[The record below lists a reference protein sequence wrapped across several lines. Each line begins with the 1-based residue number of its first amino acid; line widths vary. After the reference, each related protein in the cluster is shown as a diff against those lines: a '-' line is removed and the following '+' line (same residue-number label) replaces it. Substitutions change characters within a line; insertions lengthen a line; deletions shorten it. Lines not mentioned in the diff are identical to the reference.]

1 MIYFKRPVYVR
12 MLTELAPAA
21 FPAGAPPL
29 PEWWQSEIAATASRT
44 ESRMPGLPPKLVVTT
59 YAPTRRWITI
69 IAAAAAGR
77 RRRVRHVRIRPLSAP
92 DSIRSRRS
100 NNAPALRAQ
109 IAGQEATISELRA
122 KVAQLESST
131 VGQTREREEVQR
143 TIGDLQA
150 QVARANQELAFFRGI
165 VTQNANSA
173 EVKIQQARMVA
184 TATANKFRVRVTLV
198 QPMKPDTVV
207 SGVVILSVD
216 GEVDGKPGRADF
228 ATLSGGKR
236 REIPFTF
243 RYLEN
248 IEEEITMPPGM
259 KPEQLL
265 VEVRSN
271 RRGSAPVQQSYV
283 WSVDPQ

>member
-1 MIYFKRPVYVR
+1 
-12 MLTELAPAA
+12 
-21 FPAGAPPL
+21 
-29 PEWWQSEIAATASRT
+29 
-44 ESRMPGLPPKLVVTT
+44 MPGLPPKLVVTT
-59 YAPTRRWITI
+59 YAPARRFITI
-69 IAAAAAGR
+69 VLLVLVIAASVYGMFEFGRWRAG
-77 RRRVRHVRIRPLSAP
+77 H
-92 DSIRSRRS
+92 DSI
-100 NNAPALRAQ
+100 AAFKERAKLQ
-109 IAGQEATISELRA
+109 DVIDEQESTISDLRA

-131 VGQTREREEVQR
+131 VGQTREREEVRR
-143 TIGDLQA
+143 TIGELQA
-150 QVARANQELAFFRGI
+150 QVARLNQDLAFYRGI

-184 TATANKFRVRVTLV
+184 TATANKFRIRVTLV

-207 SGVVILSVD
+207 SGSVILSVD

-236 REIPFTF
+236 REISFTF

-248 IEEEITMPPGM
+248 IEEEITVPPGM

-283 WSVDPQ
+283 WNVDPQ

>member
-1 MIYFKRPVYVR
+1 
-12 MLTELAPAA
+12 
-21 FPAGAPPL
+21 
-29 PEWWQSEIAATASRT
+29 
-44 ESRMPGLPPKLVVTT
+44 MPGLPPKLVVTT
-59 YAPTRRWITI
+59 YTPVRRWVTI
-69 IAAAAAGR
+69 VALLLLVAGGVYGMFEFGRYSAGFDAVAAFKQRQSLRSEIEAG
-77 RRRVRHVRIRPLSAP
+77 
-92 DSIRSRRS
+92 
-100 NNAPALRAQ
+100 
-109 IAGQEATISELRA
+109 ETTISDLRA

-165 VTQNANSA
+165 VTQNANSS

-184 TATANKFRVRVTLV
+184 TASANKFRIRVTLV

-207 SGVVILSVD
+207 SGVVVLSVD

-228 ATLSGGKR
+228 ATLSAGKR

-265 VEVRSN
+265 VEVRSS
-271 RRGSAPVQQSYV
+271 RRGSTPVQQSYV

>member
-1 MIYFKRPVYVR
+1 V
-12 MLTELAPAA
+12 
-21 FPAGAPPL
+21 
-29 PEWWQSEIAATASRT
+29 
-44 ESRMPGLPPKLVVTT
+44 PGLPPKLVVTT
-59 YAPTRRWITI
+59 YAPTRRWITVI
-69 IAAAAAGR
+69 LLVLLVAGGIYGMFEFGR
-77 RRRVRHVRIRPLSAP
+77 YRAGYDVVSGLRQQA
-92 DSIRSRRS
+92 
-100 NNAPALRAQ
+100 ALRGE
-109 IAGQEATISELRA
+109 IETHETTISELRS
-122 KVAQLESST
+122 KVAQLESAT

-150 QVARANQELAFFRGI
+150 QVARLNQELAFYRGI

-184 TATANKFRVRVTLV
+184 TPTANKFRIRVTLV
-198 QPMKPDTVV
+198 QPMKPDSVV
-207 SGVVILSVD
+207 SGVVVLSVD

-248 IEEEITMPPGM
+248 IEEEITLPPGM

>member
-1 MIYFKRPVYVR
+1 
-12 MLTELAPAA
+12 
-21 FPAGAPPL
+21 
-29 PEWWQSEIAATASRT
+29 
-44 ESRMPGLPPKLVVTT
+44 MPGLPPKLVVTT

-69 IAAAAAGR
+69 VLLLLLVAGGVYGMFEFGRYSAGSIHSPRSSNGR
-77 RRRVRHVRIRPLSAP
+77 RCET
-92 DSIRSRRS
+92 RST
-100 NNAPALRAQ
+100 P
-109 IAGQEATISELRA
+109 GATISELRA

-184 TATANKFRVRVTLV
+184 TATANKFRIRVTLV

-207 SGVVILSVD
+207 SGVVVLSVD

>member
-1 MIYFKRPVYVR
+1 
-12 MLTELAPAA
+12 
-21 FPAGAPPL
+21 
-29 PEWWQSEIAATASRT
+29 
-44 ESRMPGLPPKLVVTT
+44 MPGLPPKLVVTT
-59 YAPTRRWITI
+59 YAPTRRWVTI
-69 IAAAAAGR
+69 ILLLLVVGGAVYGMFEFGR
-77 RRRVRHVRIRPLSAP
+77 WRGGF
-92 DSIRSRRS
+92 D
-100 NNAPALRAQ
+100 APAAWKERRELEAQ
-109 IAGQEATISELRA
+109 IESRDATILELRA
-122 KVAQLESST
+122 KIAQLESST

-184 TATANKFRVRVTLV
+184 TATANKFRIRVTLV

-207 SGVVILSVD
+207 SGVVVLSVD

-248 IEEEITMPPGM
+248 IEEEVTMPPGM

-265 VEVRSN
+265 VEVRSS

>member
-1 MIYFKRPVYVR
+1 
-12 MLTELAPAA
+12 
-21 FPAGAPPL
+21 
-29 PEWWQSEIAATASRT
+29 
-44 ESRMPGLPPKLVVTT
+44 MPGLPPKLVVTT

-69 IAAAAAGR
+69 VVLVLIVAGGVYGMFEFGR
-77 RRRVRHVRIRPLSAP
+77 FRGGYDVVAGLRQRAELRSEISA
-92 DSIRSRRS
+92 
-100 NNAPALRAQ
+100 
-109 IAGQEATISELRA
+109 QESTISELRA
-122 KVAQLESST
+122 KVALLESST

-184 TATANKFRVRVTLV
+184 TATANKFRILVTLV
-198 QPMKPDTVV
+198 QPMKPDSVV
-207 SGVVILSVD
+207 GGVVVLSVD

-248 IEEEITMPPGM
+248 IEEEITVPPGM

-265 VEVRSN
+265 VEVRSS

>member
-1 MIYFKRPVYVR
+1 
-12 MLTELAPAA
+12 
-21 FPAGAPPL
+21 
-29 PEWWQSEIAATASRT
+29 
-44 ESRMPGLPPKLVVTT
+44 MPGLPPKLVVTT
-59 YAPTRRWITI
+59 YAPTRRVITI
-69 IAAAAAGR
+69 VLLVLVVVGSIYGMFEFGRYSAGYDALAAF
-77 RRRVRHVRIRPLSAP
+77 
-92 DSIRSRRS
+92 
-100 NNAPALRAQ
+100 NKRAELQ
-109 IAGQEATISELRA
+109 AEIDANEATISELRA

-184 TATANKFRVRVTLV
+184 TAAANKFRIRVTLV

-207 SGVVILSVD
+207 SGVVVLSVD
-216 GEVDGKPGRADF
+216 GEIDGKPGRADF

-265 VEVRSN
+265 IEVKSN
-271 RRGSAPVQQSYV
+271 KRGSAPVQQSYV

>member
-1 MIYFKRPVYVR
+1 
-12 MLTELAPAA
+12 
-21 FPAGAPPL
+21 
-29 PEWWQSEIAATASRT
+29 
-44 ESRMPGLPPKLVVTT
+44 MPGLPPKLVVTT
-59 YAPTRRWITI
+59 YAPTRRLVTI
-69 IAAAAAGR
+69 VLLVLVIAAGIYGMFEFGRYRAGYDVVAAAR
-77 RRRVRHVRIRPLSAP
+77 Q
-92 DSIRSRRS
+92 
-100 NNAPALRAQ
+100 RAELKAEIEGHQ
-109 IAGQEATISELRA
+109 ATISELRA
-122 KVAQLESST
+122 RVAQLESAT

-150 QVARANQELAFFRGI
+150 QVARLNQELAFYRGI

-184 TATANKFRVRVTLV
+184 TASPNKFRVRVTLV
-198 QPMKPDTVV
+198 QPMKPDSVV
-207 SGVVILSVD
+207 SGVVTLSVE
-216 GEVDGKPGRADF
+216 GEIDGKPGRVDF

-236 REIPFTF
+236 REISFTF

-248 IEEEITMPPGM
+248 IEEEITLPPGM
-259 KPEQLL
+259 KPEQLV

>member
-1 MIYFKRPVYVR
+1 MVLVFIVAAGVYGMYEFGRYRAGYDVVAGLKQR
-12 MLTELAPAA
+12 TEMRN
-21 FPAGAPPL
+21 
-29 PEWWQSEIAATASRT
+29 EIAT
-44 ESRMPGLPPKLVVTT
+44 L
-59 YAPTRRWITI
+59 
-69 IAAAAAGR
+69 
-77 RRRVRHVRIRPLSAP
+77 
-92 DSIRSRRS
+92 
-100 NNAPALRAQ
+100 
-109 IAGQEATISELRA
+109 EATIFDLRA

-207 SGVVILSVD
+207 TGVVVLSVD

-228 ATLSGGKR
+228 ATLTGGKR
-236 REIPFTF
+236 REIAFTF

-248 IEEEITMPPGM
+248 IDEEITMPPGM

>member
-1 MIYFKRPVYVR
+1 
-12 MLTELAPAA
+12 
-21 FPAGAPPL
+21 
-29 PEWWQSEIAATASRT
+29 
-44 ESRMPGLPPKLVVTT
+44 MPGLPPKLVVTT
-59 YAPTRRWITI
+59 YAPTRRVITI
-69 IAAAAAGR
+69 VLLVLVVVGSIYGMFEFGRYSAGYDALAAF
-77 RRRVRHVRIRPLSAP
+77 
-92 DSIRSRRS
+92 
-100 NNAPALRAQ
+100 NKRAELQ
-109 IAGQEATISELRA
+109 AEIDANEATISELRA

-184 TATANKFRVRVTLV
+184 TATANKFRIRVTLV

-207 SGVVILSVD
+207 SGSVILSVD

-236 REIPFTF
+236 REISFTF

-248 IEEEITMPPGM
+248 IEEEITVPPGM

-283 WSVDPQ
+283 WNVDSQ

>member
-1 MIYFKRPVYVR
+1 
-12 MLTELAPAA
+12 
-21 FPAGAPPL
+21 
-29 PEWWQSEIAATASRT
+29 
-44 ESRMPGLPPKLVVTT
+44 MPGLPPKLVVTT
-59 YAPTRRWITI
+59 YAPTRRIVTI
-69 IAAAAAGR
+69 VVLVLLVAGGVYGMFEFGR
-77 RRRVRHVRIRPLSAP
+77 Y
-92 DSIRSRRS
+92 
-100 NNAPALRAQ
+100 RAQ
-109 IAGQEATISELRA
+109 YDIVAMVKERAEYRGQIEAQETVISELRA

-184 TATANKFRVRVTLV
+184 TAAANKFRIRVTLV

-207 SGVVILSVD
+207 SGVVVLSVD
-216 GEVDGKPGRADF
+216 GEIDGKPGRADF

-248 IEEEITMPPGM
+248 IEEEITVPPGM

-265 VEVRSN
+265 VEVRSK
-271 RRGSAPVQQSYV
+271 RRGSAPVHQSYV
-283 WSVDPQ
+283 WNVDPQ

>member
-1 MIYFKRPVYVR
+1 
-12 MLTELAPAA
+12 
-21 FPAGAPPL
+21 
-29 PEWWQSEIAATASRT
+29 
-44 ESRMPGLPPKLVVTT
+44 MPGLPPKLVVTT
-59 YAPTRRWITI
+59 YAPTRRVITI
-69 IAAAAAGR
+69 VLLLLLVAGSVYGMFEFGRFSAGFDALAALKERAALSDEIAA
-77 RRRVRHVRIRPLSAP
+77 
-92 DSIRSRRS
+92 
-100 NNAPALRAQ
+100 N
-109 IAGQEATISELRA
+109 EATISELRA

-143 TIGDLQA
+143 TIGELQA

-184 TATANKFRVRVTLV
+184 TATANKFRIRVTLV
-198 QPMKPDTVV
+198 QPMKPDSVV
-207 SGVVILSVD
+207 SGVVVLIVE

-271 RRGSAPVQQSYV
+271 RRGSAPVQQAYV

>member
-1 MIYFKRPVYVR
+1 
-12 MLTELAPAA
+12 
-21 FPAGAPPL
+21 
-29 PEWWQSEIAATASRT
+29 
-44 ESRMPGLPPKLVVTT
+44 MPGLPPKLVVTT
-59 YAPTRRWITI
+59 YAPTRRLVTI
-69 IAAAAAGR
+69 VVLVLLVAGGVYGMFEFGR
-77 RRRVRHVRIRPLSAP
+77 YRANYDIVAMIKERADYRGRIEV
-92 DSIRSRRS
+92 
-100 NNAPALRAQ
+100 
-109 IAGQEATISELRA
+109 QEATISELRA

-198 QPMKPDTVV
+198 QPMKPDSVV
-207 SGVVILSVD
+207 SGVVVLSVD

-259 KPEQLL
+259 KPQQLL

-271 RRGSAPVQQSYV
+271 RRGSAPVQQAYV

>member
-1 MIYFKRPVYVR
+1 LLLVLIVAGGVYGMFEFGRYRAGYDVVSGLNQR
-12 MLTELAPAA
+12 TELRDV
-21 FPAGAPPL
+21 
-29 PEWWQSEIAATASRT
+29 IAT
-44 ESRMPGLPPKLVVTT
+44 
-59 YAPTRRWITI
+59 
-69 IAAAAAGR
+69 
-77 RRRVRHVRIRPLSAP
+77 
-92 DSIRSRRS
+92 
-100 NNAPALRAQ
+100 
-109 IAGQEATISELRA
+109 QEATISELRA

-198 QPMKPDTVV
+198 QPMKPDAVV
-207 SGVVILSVD
+207 SGVVVLSVD

>member
-1 MIYFKRPVYVR
+1 
-12 MLTELAPAA
+12 
-21 FPAGAPPL
+21 
-29 PEWWQSEIAATASRT
+29 
-44 ESRMPGLPPKLVVTT
+44 MPGLPPKLVVTT
-59 YAPTRRWITI
+59 YAPTRRVVTVVLLVLVVLGSVYGMFEFGRYSAGYDAL
-69 IAAAAAGR
+69 AAFKQRQELQSVIDA
-77 RRRVRHVRIRPLSAP
+77 
-92 DSIRSRRS
+92 
-100 NNAPALRAQ
+100 N
-109 IAGQEATISELRA
+109 EATICELRA

-143 TIGDLQA
+143 MITDLQA

-184 TATANKFRVRVTLV
+184 TAAANKFRIRVTLV

-207 SGVVILSVD
+207 SGVVVLAVD
-216 GEVDGKPGRADF
+216 GEIDGKPGRADF

-248 IEEEITMPPGM
+248 IEEEVTVPAGM

-271 RRGSAPVQQSYV
+271 RRGSAPVQQTYV

>member
-1 MIYFKRPVYVR
+1 
-12 MLTELAPAA
+12 
-21 FPAGAPPL
+21 
-29 PEWWQSEIAATASRT
+29 
-44 ESRMPGLPPKLVVTT
+44 MPGLPPRLVVTT

-69 IAAAAAGR
+69 VILVLMVAAGVYGMFEFGR
-77 RRRVRHVRIRPLSAP
+77 YRAKYDVVA
-92 DSIRSRRS
+92 
-100 NNAPALRAQ
+100 ALKQRTEMRNE
-109 IAGQEATISELRA
+109 ISTLEATIFELRA

-207 SGVVILSVD
+207 SGVVVLSVD

-228 ATLSGGKR
+228 ATLTAGKR
-236 REIPFTF
+236 REIAFTF

-248 IEEEITMPPGM
+248 IDEEITMPPGM

>member
-1 MIYFKRPVYVR
+1 
-12 MLTELAPAA
+12 
-21 FPAGAPPL
+21 
-29 PEWWQSEIAATASRT
+29 
-44 ESRMPGLPPKLVVTT
+44 MPGLPPKLVVTT
-59 YAPTRRWITI
+59 YAPTRRWVTI
-69 IAAAAAGR
+69 VVLVLLIAGGIYGMFEFGRYRAGFDAPNAWKE
-77 RRRVRHVRIRPLSAP
+77 RH
-92 DSIRSRRS
+92 
-100 NNAPALRAQ
+100 ALQAQ
-109 IAGQEATISELRA
+109 IDAREATIQELRA

-165 VTQNANSA
+165 VTQNANSS

-184 TATANKFRVRVTLV
+184 TAVANKFRIRISLV

-243 RYLEN
+243 RFLEN
-248 IEEEITMPPGM
+248 IEEEITLPPGM

>member
-1 MIYFKRPVYVR
+1 
-12 MLTELAPAA
+12 
-21 FPAGAPPL
+21 
-29 PEWWQSEIAATASRT
+29 
-44 ESRMPGLPPKLVVTT
+44 MPGLPPKLVVTT
-59 YAPTRRWITI
+59 YAPTRRIVTI
-69 IAAAAAGR
+69 VVLVLLVAGGVYGMFEFGR
-77 RRRVRHVRIRPLSAP
+77 Y
-92 DSIRSRRS
+92 
-100 NNAPALRAQ
+100 RAQ
-109 IAGQEATISELRA
+109 YDIVAMVKERAEYRGQIEAQEAVISELRA

-184 TATANKFRVRVTLV
+184 SAAANKFRIRVTLV

-207 SGVVILSVD
+207 SGVVVLSVD
-216 GEVDGKPGRADF
+216 GEIDGKPGRADF

-271 RRGSAPVQQSYV
+271 KRGSAPVQQSYV

>member
-1 MIYFKRPVYVR
+1 V
-12 MLTELAPAA
+12 
-21 FPAGAPPL
+21 
-29 PEWWQSEIAATASRT
+29 
-44 ESRMPGLPPKLVVTT
+44 PGLPPKLVVTT

-69 IAAAAAGR
+69 VLLLLVVAGGIYGMFEFGR
-77 RRRVRHVRIRPLSAP
+77 Y
-92 DSIRSRRS
+92 
-100 NNAPALRAQ
+100 RAGFDVV
-109 IAGQEATISELRA
+109 AGLKERATLQKEIDTQEATISELRA

-184 TATANKFRVRVTLV
+184 TSTANKFRVRVTLV
-198 QPMKPDTVV
+198 QPMKPDSVV
-207 SGVVILSVD
+207 SGVVVLSVD

-271 RRGSAPVQQSYV
+271 RRGSEPVQQSYV

>member
-1 MIYFKRPVYVR
+1 
-12 MLTELAPAA
+12 
-21 FPAGAPPL
+21 
-29 PEWWQSEIAATASRT
+29 
-44 ESRMPGLPPKLVVTT
+44 MPGLPPKLVVTT
-59 YAPTRRWITI
+59 YAPTRRIVTI
-69 IAAAAAGR
+69 VVLVLLVAGGVYGMFEFGR
-77 RRRVRHVRIRPLSAP
+77 Y
-92 DSIRSRRS
+92 
-100 NNAPALRAQ
+100 RAQ
-109 IAGQEATISELRA
+109 YDIVAMVKERAEYRGQIETQEAVISELRA

-184 TATANKFRVRVTLV
+184 TAAANKFRIRVTLV

-216 GEVDGKPGRADF
+216 GELDGKPGRADF

>member
-1 MIYFKRPVYVR
+1 
-12 MLTELAPAA
+12 
-21 FPAGAPPL
+21 
-29 PEWWQSEIAATASRT
+29 
-44 ESRMPGLPPKLVVTT
+44 MPGLPPKLVVTT
-59 YAPTRRWITI
+59 YAPTRRMITI
-69 IAAAAAGR
+69 VLLVLLVAGGVYGMFEFGR
-77 RRRVRHVRIRPLSAP
+77 YSAGF
-92 DSIRSRRS
+92 DSLTSLKQK
-100 NNAPALRAQ
+100 AALRAE
-109 IAGQEATISELRA
+109 IAAHETTISDLRA
-122 KVAQLESST
+122 KVALLESST

-143 TIGDLQA
+143 TIGELQA

-198 QPMKPDTVV
+198 QPMKPDSVV
-207 SGVVILSVD
+207 SGTVILSVD

-248 IEEEITMPPGM
+248 IEEEITVPPGM

-271 RRGSAPVQQSYV
+271 RRGTTPVQQSYV

>member
-1 MIYFKRPVYVR
+1 
-12 MLTELAPAA
+12 
-21 FPAGAPPL
+21 
-29 PEWWQSEIAATASRT
+29 
-44 ESRMPGLPPKLVVTT
+44 MPGLPPKLVVTT
-59 YAPTRRWITI
+59 YAPTRRLITI
-69 IAAAAAGR
+69 VVLVLHR
-77 RRRVRHVRIRPLSAP
+77 RRRRLWHVRVRPLQ
-92 DSIRSRRS
+92 RRLRCRRGLKQR
-100 NNAPALRAQ
+100 PA
-109 IAGQEATISELRA
+109 IADEIERQEATISELRA

-184 TATANKFRVRVTLV
+184 TAAANKFRIRVTLV

-207 SGVVILSVD
+207 SGVVVLSVD

>member
-1 MIYFKRPVYVR
+1 
-12 MLTELAPAA
+12 
-21 FPAGAPPL
+21 
-29 PEWWQSEIAATASRT
+29 
-44 ESRMPGLPPKLVVTT
+44 MPGLPPKLVVTT
-59 YAPTRRWITI
+59 YAPTRRVVTI
-69 IAAAAAGR
+69 VLLVLVVLGSVYGMFEFGRYSAGYDALAAFKQRQELQSVIDA
-77 RRRVRHVRIRPLSAP
+77 
-92 DSIRSRRS
+92 
-100 NNAPALRAQ
+100 N
-109 IAGQEATISELRA
+109 EATISELRA

-143 TIGDLQA
+143 TIGELQA

-184 TATANKFRVRVTLV
+184 TAAANKFRIRVTLV

-216 GEVDGKPGRADF
+216 GELDGKPGRADF

-248 IEEEITMPPGM
+248 IEEEITVPPGM

-271 RRGSAPVQQSYV
+271 RRGSAPVQRSYV

>member
-1 MIYFKRPVYVR
+1 
-12 MLTELAPAA
+12 
-21 FPAGAPPL
+21 
-29 PEWWQSEIAATASRT
+29 
-44 ESRMPGLPPKLVVTT
+44 MPGLPPKLVVTT
-59 YAPTRRWITI
+59 YTPTRRWITI
-69 IAAAAAGR
+69 VLLLLMVGGGVYGMFEYGRYRAGYDVVAGLKDRAELNAKIADR
-77 RRRVRHVRIRPLSAP
+77 
-92 DSIRSRRS
+92 
-100 NNAPALRAQ
+100 
-109 IAGQEATISELRA
+109 EATISDLRA
-122 KVAQLESST
+122 KVALLESAA
-131 VGQTREREEVQR
+131 VGQTRERELVQGM
-143 TIGDLQA
+143 IGDLQA

-184 TATANKFRVRVTLV
+184 TATANKFRILVTLV
-198 QPMKPDTVV
+198 QPMKPDSVV
-207 SGVVILSVD
+207 SGVVVLSVE
-216 GEVDGKPGRADF
+216 GVVDGKPGRADF

-236 REIPFTF
+236 REITFTF

>member
-1 MIYFKRPVYVR
+1 
-12 MLTELAPAA
+12 
-21 FPAGAPPL
+21 
-29 PEWWQSEIAATASRT
+29 
-44 ESRMPGLPPKLVVTT
+44 MPGLPPKLVVTT
-59 YAPTRRWITI
+59 YTPARRWIAI
-69 IAAAAAGR
+69 VLLLLVVGGGIYGMFEYGRYRAGYD
-77 RRRVRHVRIRPLSAP
+77 VVASLEH
-92 DSIRSRRS
+92 
-100 NNAPALRAQ
+100 RARDRQ
-109 IAGQEATISELRA
+109 NITDLETTISELRA

-173 EVKIQQARMVA
+173 EVKIQQARIVA
-184 TATANKFRVRVTLV
+184 TATANKFRVLVTLV
-198 QPMKPDTVV
+198 QPMKPDSVV
-207 SGVVILSVD
+207 SGVVVLSVD

-236 REIPFTF
+236 REITFTF

>member
-1 MIYFKRPVYVR
+1 
-12 MLTELAPAA
+12 
-21 FPAGAPPL
+21 
-29 PEWWQSEIAATASRT
+29 
-44 ESRMPGLPPKLVVTT
+44 MPGLPPKLVVTT
-59 YAPTRRWITI
+59 YAPARRIITFVLLSLI
-69 IAAAAAGR
+69 VVVGVYGMFEFGRYSAGHDSLAALKARAELNDVIAA
-77 RRRVRHVRIRPLSAP
+77 
-92 DSIRSRRS
+92 
-100 NNAPALRAQ
+100 
-109 IAGQEATISELRA
+109 QESTISELRA

-131 VGQTREREEVQR
+131 VGQTREREEVRR
-143 TIGDLQA
+143 TIGELQA
-150 QVARANQELAFFRGI
+150 QVARLNQDLAFYRGI

-184 TATANKFRVRVTLV
+184 TAAANKFRIRVTLV
-198 QPMKPDTVV
+198 QPMRPDTVV
-207 SGVVILSVD
+207 SGVVVLSVD
-216 GEVDGKPGRADF
+216 GELDGKPGRADF

>member
-1 MIYFKRPVYVR
+1 
-12 MLTELAPAA
+12 
-21 FPAGAPPL
+21 
-29 PEWWQSEIAATASRT
+29 
-44 ESRMPGLPPKLVVTT
+44 MPGLPPKLVVTT
-59 YAPTRRWITI
+59 YAPGRRWTTI
-69 IAAAAAGR
+69 IVLLLIVAAGVYGMFEFGR
-77 RRRVRHVRIRPLSAP
+77 YSAGF
-92 DSIRSRRS
+92 DSVAALKQR
-100 NNAPALRAQ
+100 AALRRE
-109 IAGQEATISELRA
+109 IEGHEATISDLRA
-122 KVAQLESST
+122 KVAQLEATT

-143 TIGDLQA
+143 TIGELQA

-173 EVKIQQARMVA
+173 EVKIQQARIVA
-184 TATANKFRVRVTLV
+184 TSTANKFRIRVTLV

-228 ATLSGGKR
+228 ATLSGGQR

-248 IEEEITMPPGM
+248 IEQEITVPPGM
-259 KPEQLL
+259 KPQQLQ

-271 RRGSAPVQQSYV
+271 RRGAAPVQQAYV

>member
-1 MIYFKRPVYVR
+1 
-12 MLTELAPAA
+12 
-21 FPAGAPPL
+21 
-29 PEWWQSEIAATASRT
+29 
-44 ESRMPGLPPKLVVTT
+44 MPGLPPKLVVTT
-59 YAPTRRWITI
+59 YAPTRRFITI
-69 IAAAAAGR
+69 VVLVLLVAGGIYGMFEFGRYSAGYDALAALNQRPAAAL
-77 RRRVRHVRIRPLSAP
+77 PK
-92 DSIRSRRS
+92 SRAS
-100 NNAPALRAQ
+100 
-109 IAGQEATISELRA
+109 EATISELRA

-184 TATANKFRVRVTLV
+184 TATANKFRIRVTLV

-207 SGVVILSVD
+207 SGVVVLSVD
-216 GEVDGKPGRADF
+216 GEIDGKPGRADF

>member
-1 MIYFKRPVYVR
+1 V
-12 MLTELAPAA
+12 
-21 FPAGAPPL
+21 
-29 PEWWQSEIAATASRT
+29 
-44 ESRMPGLPPKLVVTT
+44 PGLPPKLVVTT
-59 YAPTRRWITI
+59 YAPTRRWITALLLVLI
-69 IAAAAAGR
+69 VAGGVYGMFEFGRYRAGYDVVAGLKQRTELRDVIAT
-77 RRRVRHVRIRPLSAP
+77 
-92 DSIRSRRS
+92 
-100 NNAPALRAQ
+100 
-109 IAGQEATISELRA
+109 QETTISELRA

-207 SGVVILSVD
+207 SGVVVLSVD

-271 RRGSAPVQQSYV
+271 RRGSTPVQQSYV

>member
-1 MIYFKRPVYVR
+1 
-12 MLTELAPAA
+12 
-21 FPAGAPPL
+21 
-29 PEWWQSEIAATASRT
+29 
-44 ESRMPGLPPKLVVTT
+44 MPGLPPKLVVTT
-59 YAPTRRWITI
+59 YAPTRRMITVVLLLLLVAGGVYGMFEFGRYSAGFDSL
-69 IAAAAAGR
+69 AALKHRA
-77 RRRVRHVRIRPLSAP
+77 
-92 DSIRSRRS
+92 
-100 NNAPALRAQ
+100 ALRAEIEDHQ
-109 IAGQEATISELRA
+109 GTISELRA

-184 TATANKFRVRVTLV
+184 TAAANKFRIRVTLV

-207 SGVVILSVD
+207 SGVVVLSVD
-216 GEVDGKPGRADF
+216 GELDGKPGRADF
-228 ATLSGGKR
+228 ATLSGGKK

-259 KPEQLL
+259 KPQQLL
-265 VEVRSN
+265 VEVKSN
-271 RRGSAPVQQSYV
+271 KRGSAPVQQSYV
-283 WSVDPQ
+283 WTVDPQ

>member
-1 MIYFKRPVYVR
+1 
-12 MLTELAPAA
+12 
-21 FPAGAPPL
+21 
-29 PEWWQSEIAATASRT
+29 
-44 ESRMPGLPPKLVVTT
+44 MPGLPPKLVVTT

-69 IAAAAAGR
+69 VVLVLIVAGGVYGMFEFGRYRAGYDVVAGLKQRTEMRNEIAT
-77 RRRVRHVRIRPLSAP
+77 L
-92 DSIRSRRS
+92 
-100 NNAPALRAQ
+100 
-109 IAGQEATISELRA
+109 EATIFELRA

-207 SGVVILSVD
+207 SGVVVLSVD

-228 ATLSGGKR
+228 ATLTGGKR
-236 REIPFTF
+236 REIAFTF

-248 IEEEITMPPGM
+248 IDEEITMPPGM

>member
-1 MIYFKRPVYVR
+1 
-12 MLTELAPAA
+12 
-21 FPAGAPPL
+21 
-29 PEWWQSEIAATASRT
+29 
-44 ESRMPGLPPKLVVTT
+44 MPGLPPKLVVTT

-69 IAAAAAGR
+69 VVLVLIVAAGVYGMFEFGR
-77 RRRVRHVRIRPLSAP
+77 YRAHYDVVAALKQRTEL
-92 DSIRSRRS
+92 RSE
-100 NNAPALRAQ
+100 
-109 IAGQEATISELRA
+109 IATLEATIFDLRA

-207 SGVVILSVD
+207 SGVVVLSVD

-228 ATLSGGKR
+228 ATLTGGKR
-236 REIPFTF
+236 REIAFTF

-248 IEEEITMPPGM
+248 IDEEITMPPGM

>member
-1 MIYFKRPVYVR
+1 V
-12 MLTELAPAA
+12 
-21 FPAGAPPL
+21 
-29 PEWWQSEIAATASRT
+29 
-44 ESRMPGLPPKLVVTT
+44 PGLPPKLVVTT

-69 IAAAAAGR
+69 VLLLLVVAGGIYGMFEFGR
-77 RRRVRHVRIRPLSAP
+77 Y
-92 DSIRSRRS
+92 
-100 NNAPALRAQ
+100 RAGFDVVARLKERATLQ
-109 IAGQEATISELRA
+109 KEIDTQEATISELRA

-184 TATANKFRVRVTLV
+184 TSTANKFRVRVTLV
-198 QPMKPDTVV
+198 QPMKPDSVV
-207 SGVVILSVD
+207 SGVVVLSVD

-271 RRGSAPVQQSYV
+271 RRGSTPVQQSYV
-283 WSVDPQ
+283 WSADPQ

>member
-1 MIYFKRPVYVR
+1 MCECSPNSRRPH
-12 MLTELAPAA
+12 
-21 FPAGAPPL
+21 FPAGRRPCRNGG
-29 PEWWQSEIAATASRT
+29 SRT
-44 ESRMPGLPPKLVVTT
+44 SPRPWTNRVTMPGLPPKLVVTT
-59 YAPTRRWITI
+59 YAPTRRWVTI
-69 IAAAAAGR
+69 VVLVLLVAGGVYGMFEFGR
-77 RRRVRHVRIRPLSAP
+77 FRAGYDVVAGLKQRTE
-92 DSIRSRRS
+92 
-100 NNAPALRAQ
+100 LRNE
-109 IAGQEATISELRA
+109 ISTLETTIFDLRA

-184 TATANKFRVRVTLV
+184 TATANKFRIRVTLV

-207 SGVVILSVD
+207 SGVVVLSVD

-265 VEVRSN
+265 VEVRSS

>member
-1 MIYFKRPVYVR
+1 
-12 MLTELAPAA
+12 
-21 FPAGAPPL
+21 
-29 PEWWQSEIAATASRT
+29 
-44 ESRMPGLPPKLVVTT
+44 MPGLPPKLVVTT
-59 YAPTRRWITI
+59 YAPTRRIVTI
-69 IAAAAAGR
+69 VLLVLLVAGGVYGMFEFGR
-77 RRRVRHVRIRPLSAP
+77 YSAGFDSLSALKQ
-92 DSIRSRRS
+92 R
-100 NNAPALRAQ
+100 AALKDEIQA
-109 IAGQEATISELRA
+109 QEATISELRA

-184 TATANKFRVRVTLV
+184 TAAANKYRIRVTLV

-207 SGVVILSVD
+207 SGVVVLSVG
-216 GEVDGKPGRADF
+216 GEIDGKPGRADF

-248 IEEEITMPPGM
+248 IEEEITMPSGM

-271 RRGSAPVQQSYV
+271 KRGSAPVQQAYV
-283 WSVDPQ
+283 WNVDPQ

>member
-1 MIYFKRPVYVR
+1 
-12 MLTELAPAA
+12 
-21 FPAGAPPL
+21 
-29 PEWWQSEIAATASRT
+29 
-44 ESRMPGLPPKLVVTT
+44 MPGLPPKLVVTT

-69 IAAAAAGR
+69 VLLLLIVAGGVYGMFEFGR
-77 RRRVRHVRIRPLSAP
+77 Y
-92 DSIRSRRS
+92 
-100 NNAPALRAQ
+100 RAGYDVV
-109 IAGQEATISELRA
+109 AGLKQRTDLHNEITAQETTISELRA

-184 TATANKFRVRVTLV
+184 TATANKFRIRVTLV

-207 SGVVILSVD
+207 SGVVVLSVD

-236 REIPFTF
+236 REIAFTF

-248 IEEEITMPPGM
+248 IDEEITMPPGM

>member
-1 MIYFKRPVYVR
+1 
-12 MLTELAPAA
+12 
-21 FPAGAPPL
+21 
-29 PEWWQSEIAATASRT
+29 
-44 ESRMPGLPPKLVVTT
+44 MPGLPPKLVVTT
-59 YAPTRRWITI
+59 YAPGRRWITI
-69 IAAAAAGR
+69 IVLLLIVAGGVYGMFEFGRYSAGFDSVAALKQRASLR
-77 RRRVRHVRIRPLSAP
+77 REI
-92 DSIRSRRS
+92 
-100 NNAPALRAQ
+100 
-109 IAGQEATISELRA
+109 EAHEVTILELRA

-143 TIGDLQA
+143 TIGELQA

-184 TATANKFRVRVTLV
+184 TSTANKFRIRLTLV
-198 QPMKPDTVV
+198 QPMKPDSVV
-207 SGVVILSVD
+207 SGVVVLSVD

-228 ATLSGGKR
+228 ATLSGGQR

-248 IEEEITMPPGM
+248 IDQEVTVPPGM
-259 KPEQLL
+259 KPSQLL